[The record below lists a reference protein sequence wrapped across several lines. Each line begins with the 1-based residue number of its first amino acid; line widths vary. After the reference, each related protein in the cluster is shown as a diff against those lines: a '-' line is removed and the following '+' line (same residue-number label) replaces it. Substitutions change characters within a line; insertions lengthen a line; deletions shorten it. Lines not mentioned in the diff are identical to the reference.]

1 MIKQMAAKLLIFE
14 LQPILS
20 SPEMKLIPGE
30 RANPLYRKYFP
41 NFNAI
46 FLQFISMNGGY
57 KKRLTKE
64 QAFQKLKH
72 YCGYQE
78 RCHSEV
84 KEKLF
89 SLGVGKSEREEIVAM
104 LIEENYLNEERFA
117 IAFAGGKF
125 RIKQWGKIKIRS
137 ELKKRRVSDFCIN
150 NALKQIGDKEYL
162 LTIKRLADKYS
173 SSLEGE
179 PEIVRKKKTID
190 YLMQKGFEGELVYG
204 IILK

>member
-1 MIKQMAAKLLIFE
+1 MAAKLLIFG

-20 SPEMKLIPGE
+20 KPGNEINPEGTARP
-30 RANPLYRKYFP
+30 PDRKYFP
-41 NFNAI
+41 NFN
-46 FLQFISMNGGY
+46 FFLLQFISMIGGY

-64 QAFQKLKH
+64 QALQKLKH

-78 RCHSEV
+78 RCHSEA

-89 SLGVGKSEREEIVAM
+89 SLGIRKTEQDEIVAQ

-137 ELKKRRVSDFCIN
+137 ELKKRRVSDYCIN
-150 NALKQIGDKEYL
+150 KALKQIGDKEYSQ
-162 LTIKRLADKYS
+162 TIKKLAMKYF
-173 SSLEGE
+173 SSLKAE
-179 PEIVRKKKTID
+179 PEIMRKKKTLD
-190 YLMQKGFEGELVYG
+190 YLMQKGFEGELVYRV
-204 IILK
+204 ISD

>member
-14 LQPILS
+14 LLPTPVQRLC
-20 SPEMKLIPGE
+20 
-30 RANPLYRKYFP
+30 RKYFP

-46 FLQFISMNGGY
+46 FPQFINMTGGY

-72 YCGYQE
+72 FCGYQE
-78 RCHSEV
+78 RCHSEAN
-84 KEKLF
+84 EKLF
-89 SLGVGKSEREEIVAM
+89 SLGIGKAEREEIIAM

-137 ELKKRRVSDFCIN
+137 ELKKRRVSDYCIN
-150 NALKQIGDKEYL
+150 KALKQIDEKEYL
-162 LTIKRLADKYS
+162 QMMKKLAEKYS
-173 SSLEGE
+173 SSLKEE
-179 PEIVRKKKTID
+179 DEMIRKRKIID
-190 YLMQKGFEGELVYG
+190 HLMLKGFEGELVYSL
-204 IILK
+204 IRRD

>member
-1 MIKQMAAKLLIFE
+1 MAAKLLIFE
-14 LQPILS
+14 LRPI
-20 SPEMKLIPGE
+20 PPIQ
-30 RANPLYRKYFP
+30 LYGKYFP
-41 NFNAI
+41 NFKPFYPQLIN
-46 FLQFISMNGGY
+46 MTGDY

-72 YCGYQE
+72 FCGYQE

-89 SLGVGKSEREEIVAM
+89 SLGVGKIEREEILAM

-125 RIKQWGKIKIRS
+125 RIKQWGRIKIRS
-137 ELKKRRVSDFCIN
+137 ELKKRRVSDYCIN
-150 NALKQIGDKEYL
+150 KALQQINGKEYL
-162 LTIKRLADKYS
+162 QTIRKLATKYS
-173 SSLEGE
+173 SSLKEE
-179 PEIVRKKKTID
+179 TEMIRKKKTID

-204 IILK
+204 LGKED